1 MSEYNLSYTAS
12 EINTKLRKI
21 DILDANKLDASELPS
36 AINTALAQAKA
47 SGTFD
52 GADGKNG
59 TNGKDGRTPVKGT
72 DYYTAA
78 DKQEMINAVIAALPV
93 YTGEAEVL

>member
-36 AINTALAQAKA
+36 AINTALDQAKA
-47 SGTFD
+47 
-52 GADGKNG
+52 
-59 TNGKDGRTPVKGT
+59 
-72 DYYTAA
+72 
-78 DKQEMINAVIAALPV
+78 EMIDAVIAALPV
-93 YTGEAEVL
+93 YNGEVKAV